1 MEDEEVAESWEEA
14 ADSGV
19 RARGRLGNNR
29 GAAAGRGGPAGR
41 RRRRRERPP
50 APRGRP
56 HREPGGPRPGPGGRS
71 RPGAAPRPRGP
82 QGDAPALHPPQ
93 GPFAALGRLLG
104 EPHATPAAVV
114 RGLGVCESARSTG
127 KAELPPA
134 GVIIMQEGRWMLP
147 AGSRDILERSRFGA
161 AAGRKGTLCCCL
173 WPQEV
178 NRQPNGPA
186 RGSAPSRL
194 ALCFKQVGARAAW
207 APRALRAAAA
217 VRRTRGSAE
226 RPREEKRE
234 RSTGRGSAV
243 GQTA

>member
-29 GAAAGRGGPAGR
+29 GAAAGLGGAAGGR
-41 RRRRRERPP
+41 RRARERPP

-56 HREPGGPRPGPGGRS
+56 LRELGGALGAAPGLGPRS
-71 RPGAAPRPRGP
+71 RPSGGPPRGLFPSGSPHGARQAAGGAA
-82 QGDAPALHPPQ
+82 
-93 GPFAALGRLLG
+93 
-104 EPHATPAAVV
+104 ATPAAVV
-114 RGLGVCESARSTG
+114 RGLGARSRG

-134 GVIIMQEGRWMLP
+134 GVIIMQEGSWMLP
-147 AGSRDILERSRFGA
+147 AGSPQILERSRFGA

-178 NRQPNGPA
+178 TRQPHGPA

-194 ALCFKQVGARAAW
+194 ALCFKQVGAAW
-207 APRALRAAAA
+207 ALWAAAA
-217 VRRTRGSAE
+217 VRGAGDSSERARG
-226 RPREEKRE
+226 EKGE
-234 RSTGRGSAV
+234 GSTGRSSAV